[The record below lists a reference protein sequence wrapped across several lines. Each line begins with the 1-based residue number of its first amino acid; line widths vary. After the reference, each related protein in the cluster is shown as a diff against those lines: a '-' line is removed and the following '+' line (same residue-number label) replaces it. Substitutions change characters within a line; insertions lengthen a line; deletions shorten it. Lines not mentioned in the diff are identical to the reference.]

1 MNNSEF
7 TKTLVKYLYKI
18 SSYVSGIRTIYMD
31 YYGHNLLGNDEIYVE
46 SNQDELCYI
55 NLLYFELHDNWNGL
69 YKLETE
75 NVGRYDYNLHES
87 QIDKGMVDCLFNIT
101 IALDNYID
109 YIELF
114 DVKGYSDADIEN
126 ILKDIQEFSEFNKK
140 FMKELETFY
149 MSVLV

>member
-7 TKTLVKYLYKI
+7 TKTLVKYLRKLANYMDT
-18 SSYVSGIRTIYMD
+18 IRTICMN
-31 YYGHNLLGNDEIYVE
+31 YYGHRILVNDSIYVDK
-46 SNQDELCYI
+46 NQDELCYI

-75 NVGRYDYNLHES
+75 NVGQCDYNLHES
-87 QIDKGMVDCLFNIT
+87 QIDRGMVDCLFNIA

-114 DVKGYSDADIEN
+114 DVKGDGDVEN

-149 MSVLV
+149 MPVLV

>member
-18 SSYVSGIRTIYMD
+18 SSYVSDIRTICMD

-75 NVGRYDYNLHES
+75 NVGRYDYNLHGS
-87 QIDKGMVDCLFNIT
+87 QIDKGMVDCLFNIS

-114 DVKGYSDADIEN
+114 DVKGDDADVEN

-149 MSVLV
+149 MSILI